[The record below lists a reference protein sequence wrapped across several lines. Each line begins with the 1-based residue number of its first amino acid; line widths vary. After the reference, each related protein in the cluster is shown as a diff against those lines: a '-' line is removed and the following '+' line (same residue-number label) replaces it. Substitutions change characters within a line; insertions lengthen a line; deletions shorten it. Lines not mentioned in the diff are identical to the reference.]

1 MSDLVQLQ
9 HHSTCIRCQASD
21 EHSHETHEVIFT
33 LLIAYCFRTCWN
45 STVMHPMVVSAV
57 KDDAE
62 GHVLHSQ
69 AAILRHVGIS
79 TVMHLIFVSA
89 VQDNA

>member
-1 MSDLVQLQ
+1 M
-9 HHSTCIRCQASD
+9 
-21 EHSHETHEVIFT
+21 
-33 LLIAYCFRTCWN
+33 
-45 STVMHPMVVSAV
+45 MHPMVVSAV

-69 AAILRHVGIS
+69 AAILRYVEIS